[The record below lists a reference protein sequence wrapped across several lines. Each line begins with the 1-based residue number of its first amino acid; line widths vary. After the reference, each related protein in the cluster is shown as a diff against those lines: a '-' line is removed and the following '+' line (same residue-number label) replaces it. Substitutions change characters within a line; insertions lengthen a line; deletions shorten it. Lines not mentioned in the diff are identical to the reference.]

1 MNSLAR
7 IVMGLVTGLLGL
19 AFLAGLLVALG
30 VYIVF
35 ATLRWLLTGR
45 KPQVVL
51 VWQQFSD
58 LRKGARWGGNGGG
71 IGDFIECRRLGYGKL
86 LFAHPAAPA
95 NRGACVPNDVSV
107 SNDRCANWQVI

>member
-1 MNSLAR
+1 MNWIAR
-7 IVMGLVTGLLGL
+7 IVMGLLGL

-35 ATLRWLLTGR
+35 ATVRWLLTGR

-58 LRKGARWGGNGGG
+58 LRKGARWGAQGGFESG
-71 IGDFIECRRLGYGKL
+71 EAQRQDDIVDVEVREVVDEAPRLPPRQG
-86 LFAHPAAPA
+86 
-95 NRGACVPNDVSV
+95 S
-107 SNDRCANWQVI
+107 